1 MIEFLFINSNSVF
14 YTLQPH
20 LLQPILRH
28 SHRRPLL
35 SDHQPLQSLG
45 QGLFGGCEFAFFDF
59 LPPPA
64 FVQEGLIFF
73 GVSSRHVVIE
83 AAFTFFFFLVGLVI
97 VVEGVDERD
106 EFF

>member
-20 LLQPILRH
+20 LLEPILWH

-45 QGLFGGCEFAFFDF
+45 QGLFGGCEFALFDF

-83 AAFTFFFFLVGLVI
+83 AAG
-97 VVEGVDERD
+97 
-106 EFF
+106 